1 MTIEEKAAKYD
12 EFVDIC
18 VSKVDKLN
26 REIESL
32 SRDVS
37 ARAYGKNILSAFRMG
52 YLQCLFDF
60 APMVEEVA
68 EEYERMVFR
77 NERKAE
83 SKEI

>member
-1 MTIEEKAAKYD
+1 MTNEEKASKYD

-18 VSKVDKLN
+18 VSKVDKLD

-37 ARAYGKNILSAFRMG
+37 ARAYGKNILSAFRIG

-68 EEYERMVFR
+68 EEYERRVFR

>member
-18 VSKVDKLN
+18 VSKADKLN

-32 SRDVS
+32 SRDVYVS
-37 ARAYGKNILSAFRMG
+37 ARAYGKNILTAFRTG

-68 EEYERMVFR
+68 EEYERSVF
-77 NERKAE
+77 
-83 SKEI
+83 